1 MSTRAELLNFF
12 KRSKFMLFFGIIYA
26 GVVIVYLFFFLTVIP
41 ERVRLS
47 KHKNNFYSTA
57 NKYLSERDTV
67 SVNAKNLQVIFN
79 SIDRESKG
87 TLSKYG
93 YVSLL
98 EDYLRQI
105 ISDTN
110 EENNKFYDPIFTI
123 LESEREQEPY
133 LQLPPEERRILV
145 NLENSVKNNDTQT
158 ALFNLTELNNVLR
171 INNEN
176 LEKLRKQNRW
186 SVPLAIVG
194 LIITILFGI
203 LTVLRPIS
211 YRKIEKLVKK

>member
-1 MSTRAELLNFF
+1 MSRTTELLNFF
-12 KRSKFMLFFGIIYA
+12 MRRKFLFFMGIIYL
-26 GVVIVYLFFFLTVIP
+26 GVVIGYLYFFLSVIP
-41 ERVRLS
+41 ERPGFS
-47 KHKNNFYSTA
+47 KHKNNFYFIA
-57 NKYLSERDTV
+57 NKYLSKRDTAP
-67 SVNAKNLQVIFN
+67 VNADDLRVIFN

-98 EDYLRQI
+98 EDYLREI

-110 EENNKFYDPIFTI
+110 EENDKHYDSIFAI
-123 LESEREQEPY
+123 LDAEREQEPY

-145 NLENSVKNNDTQT
+145 NLETSIKNNDTQT

-171 INNEN
+171 INSEN
-176 LEKLRKQNRW
+176 MDILRKQNRW
-186 SVPLAIVG
+186 SIPLAIVG

-203 LTVLRPIS
+203 LTVLRSIF
-211 YRKIEKLVKK
+211 YTKIDRLLKK

>member
-1 MSTRAELLNFF
+1 MSTIAELLNFF
-12 KRSKFMLFFGIIYA
+12 KRSKFRLFFGIIYT

-41 ERVRLS
+41 ERARLS
-47 KHKNNFYSTA
+47 KHKSNFYSTA

-67 SVNAKNLQVIFN
+67 SVNAKNLRLIFN

-105 ISDTN
+105 ISDTD

-145 NLENSVKNNDTQT
+145 NLESSIKNNDTQT
-158 ALFNLTELNNVLR
+158 ALFNLTELNNVLK
-171 INNEN
+171 INSEN
-176 LEKLRKQNRW
+176 LEILRKQNRW
-186 SVPLAIVG
+186 SIPLAFVG

-203 LTVLRPIS
+203 ITVLRSIS
-211 YRKIEKLVKK
+211 YRKVDNLVKK